1 MAKWAIFTSQG
12 QIFRLASDDTTK
24 DSFLPFGGESAVAK
38 QVTDSE
44 WNSIAAQNK
53 IVSLVNGSIQIQDPS
68 LDTPSR
74 PVDLSAEEILTSEK
88 VGFENQI
95 KDQKIKIEEYLSAN
109 PNDTVW
115 VNYLNNLNSIDVST
129 VTFPVDSFQ
138 KWFNSQSGFS
148 TKNILELP

>member
-1 MAKWAIFTSQG
+1 MAKWAIFTGQG
-12 QIFRLASDDTTK
+12 QIFRLASDDATK

-53 IVSLVNGSIQIQDPS
+53 TVSLVNGSIQIQDKN

-74 PVDLSAEEILTSEK
+74 PVDLSAEEILAAEK
-88 VGFENQI
+88 VNFENQI
-95 KDQKIKIEEYLSAN
+95 KDQKIRIEEYLSAN

-138 KWFNSQSGFS
+138 QWFNSQSGFS